1 MSTNPGRAEFTV
13 ANGPELI
20 LDRSGMWGN
29 ERVGAASLYPYA
41 SMCLFA
47 CLRVHVSERARA
59 CHLDSHQLGARL
71 LSRRCTVMSGAVTA
85 GDAALQLI
93 TEKDG

>member
-29 ERVGAASLYPYA
+29 ERVGAASSYPYA
-41 SMCLFA
+41 SMCL
-47 CLRVHVSERARA
+47 LHVSERARA
-59 CHLDSHQLGARL
+59 SHLDSHQLGARL
-71 LSRRCTVMSGAVTA
+71 LSRRCAVMSGAVTA
-85 GDAALQLI
+85 GDA
-93 TEKDG
+93 ERSN